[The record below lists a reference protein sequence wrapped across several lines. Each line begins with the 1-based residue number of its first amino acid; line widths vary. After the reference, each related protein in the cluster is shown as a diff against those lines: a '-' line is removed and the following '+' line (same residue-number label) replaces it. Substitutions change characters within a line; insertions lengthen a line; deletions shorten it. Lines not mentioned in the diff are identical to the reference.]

1 MVNGHSIGAEYG
13 HSIILLVWAEY
24 GHSMGASVSGAYW
37 AQHVLGTSNASH
49 RMLAGVCRLRCWVG
63 VLAQTGDGCCT
74 ITSIHSSLAGSSSSS
89 LPLFH
94 AYLCIHLG
102 TKCTFLPAYLGTLCS
117 NLKVPNESTHIPTHL
132 PTYPPTILS
141 SM

>member
-1 MVNGHSIGAEYG
+1 MHLLVDSWEKCLDVDPNSGKLHISLGTCQWSLVWSMGIVLGQSMG
-13 HSIILLVWAEY
+13 IVSIILLVWAEY

-74 ITSIHSSLAGSSSSS
+74 ITSIHSSLAGSSSS
-89 LPLFH
+89 LPLLH
-94 AYLCIHLG
+94 THLCIHQG
-102 TKCTFLPAYLGTLCS
+102 T
-117 NLKVPNESTHIPTHL
+117 
-132 PTYPPTILS
+132 
-141 SM
+141 